1 MTINYLTIDVEDY
14 FQVSAFEKVA
24 PPGKWDTYES
34 RVSRN
39 TYRLLDLLD
48 SMRYRRSA
56 IGYESRDQIDETD
69 SMDPTDQT
77 DQDYEH
83 DTSPRR
89 KRIVSRHFH
98 PESDERNKESSQSRK
113 SCLKLDSPRATF
125 FVVGWIAEKH
135 PDLLKEIADRGH
147 EIGCHSY
154 MHRKIYDIGPDKFRE
169 DTKKAKEILE
179 DLTGGPIYGY
189 RAPSYSITKRS
200 LWALEILLEL
210 GFTYDSSVFPIH
222 HDMYGIPTAP
232 RVPFLWDMNGDS
244 PRIIENLKAQISNPR
259 SRFLVEY
266 PISTARIFGQKV
278 PIAGGGYFRLFPYW
292 FTRWALR
299 KINDEEG
306 QPFVFYLHPWEIDP
320 DQPRFDHAGMLS
332 KFRHYNNLHK
342 TAERFR
348 RLLMDFTGRRI
359 S

>member
-34 RVSRN
+34 RVSKN
-39 TYRLLDLLD
+39 TYRLLDFLD
-48 SMRYRRSA
+48 TVNTKRPNRPNRPLAREICASKSEA
-56 IGYESRDQIDETD
+56 DFTG
-69 SMDPTDQT
+69 PTDPM
-77 DQDYEH
+77 DQEG
-83 DTSPRR
+83 
-89 KRIVSRHFH
+89 
-98 PESDERNKESSQSRK
+98 EELNKESSQSRK
-113 SCLKLDSPRATF
+113 SCLTLGSPKATF
-125 FVVGWIAEKH
+125 FIVGWIAEKH
-135 PDLLKEIADRGH
+135 PDLVKEIAARGH
-147 EIGCHSY
+147 EVGCHSHL
-154 MHRKIYDIGPDKFRE
+154 HRRIYNIGPEKFRE
-169 DTKKAKEILE
+169 DTKRVKQILE

-232 RVPFLWDMNGDS
+232 RFPFLWDMNGDS

-299 KINDEEG
+299 KINDGEG

-348 RLLMDFTGRRI
+348 RLLMDFQFGPIPAGQLTQ
-359 S
+359 